1 MIQKLLLSIQM
12 IWITFIKILK
22 NTIQIKKRKIW
33 IVFYDMIAYMPSNKK
48 INSIVT
54 DSFIRGRKLNTYLAF
69 EQSKKQI
76 KTLEEHA
83 KQLVESNEL
92 IKKDFNIDRDSIPFN
107 E

>member
-1 MIQKLLLSIQM
+1 MIQKLLLSIKM

-54 DSFIRGRKLNTYLAF
+54 DLFIRGRKLNTSLAL
-69 EQSKKQI
+69 EQSKKQT
-76 KTLEEHA
+76 KTLEEHGTY
-83 KQLVESNEL
+83 
-92 IKKDFNIDRDSIPFN
+92 
-107 E
+107 